1 MDPSLLPCF
10 APPSLLSLLLG
21 IAFQKDVPACKL
33 KNQSTAFGGGG
44 TRKTHFLNNFFEH
57 CGGYCDVSTE
67 VKPPCS
73 TQGSLEEPTSPR
85 APSESAEPSQGLHST
100 QRLPLPHPASV
111 PSLLQVRI
119 PAGYPAC

>member
-10 APPSLLSLLLG
+10 APPTLLSLLLG
-21 IAFQKDVPACKL
+21 IAFQKDVPANSKIKVL
-33 KNQSTAFGGGG
+33 HFGGGG

-57 CGGYCDVSTE
+57 CGGYCDVGAE

-73 TQGSLEEPTSPR
+73 TQGSSEEPTSPR
-85 APSESAEPSQGLHST
+85 APSGSAEPSWGLHSK
-100 QRLPLPHPASV
+100 QRLPLSHPASV
-111 PSLLQVRI
+111 PSLLQVWT